1 MFIQNLGSA
10 IGIAVCSTVINNSLT
25 TCLLSALN
33 PELTSEV
40 TESTT
45 FIRSGVLTPQQEDS
59 TIQCY
64 VYSFHTAWYVVA
76 GLTSISFLASLFIKQ
91 HSLYRTTETEQPVM
105 KEAVIEN
112 PKIEPS
118 DHIKNSQ

>member
-10 IGIAVCSTVINNSLT
+10 IGIAVCSTVINNSLM

-45 FIRSGVLTPQQEDS
+45 FIRSGVLTPQQES
-59 TIQCY
+59 ATIHCY
-64 VYSFHTAWYVVA
+64 VYSFHIAWYVIA
-76 GLTSISFLASLFIKQ
+76 ALTAIRFIASLFIKQ
-91 HSLYRTTETEQPVM
+91 YSLYRPAETEQPVM
-105 KEAVIEN
+105 KEAVIEHSAA
-112 PKIEPS
+112 EPS
-118 DHIKNSQ
+118 EHIKNC

>member
-25 TCLLSALN
+25 TCLLTVLN
-33 PELTSEV
+33 PELTADV

-45 FIRSGVLTPQQEDS
+45 FIRSGVLTLQQEAA

-64 VYSFHTAWYVVA
+64 VSSFHTAWYVVA
-76 GLTSISFLASLFIKQ
+76 ALASISFVATLFIKQ
-91 HSLYRTTETEQPVM
+91 YSLYRTPEIEQPSMTET
-105 KEAVIEN
+105 VIEN
-112 PKIEPS
+112 HDKEPS
-118 DHIKNSQ
+118 EHLKNC